1 MPRDGIYLPR
11 RCAEGLLCPHAHFGD
26 FILIGVGLLCLVC
39 YKGFLRPQLWANRGT
54 VPTLSFFFTC
64 LSWGIGR
71 LRFTLPMQVEL
82 NRETIL
88 EASRFVI
95 VGVIAT
101 ALHYGIYWILM
112 RWVNVNIAYT
122 IGYALSF
129 VCNFFLTSYFTF
141 KAKATMKRGLG
152 FGSAHLVNYLLQM
165 AFLNLFIWL
174 GIMAEW
180 APIPV
185 YMIVIPINF
194 LLVRFVFKKI

>member
-1 MPRDGIYLPR
+1 
-11 RCAEGLLCPHAHFGD
+11 
-26 FILIGVGLLCLVC
+26 
-39 YKGFLRPQLWANRGT
+39 
-54 VPTLSFFFTC
+54 
-64 LSWGIGR
+64 
-71 LRFTLPMQVEL
+71 MQVEL

-129 VCNFFLTSYFTF
+129 IFNFFLTSYFTF

-165 AFLNLFIWL
+165 AFLNLFIRL
-174 GIMAEW
+174 GIKAEW

>member
-1 MPRDGIYLPR
+1 
-11 RCAEGLLCPHAHFGD
+11 
-26 FILIGVGLLCLVC
+26 
-39 YKGFLRPQLWANRGT
+39 
-54 VPTLSFFFTC
+54 
-64 LSWGIGR
+64 
-71 LRFTLPMQVEL
+71 MQIDL
-82 NRETIL
+82 KRETLL

-101 ALHYGIYWILM
+101 ALHYAIYWVLM
-112 RWVNVNIAYT
+112 RWMNVNIAYT

-141 KAKATMKRGLG
+141 KSKATVKRGLG
-152 FGSAHLVNYLLQM
+152 FGTAHLVNYFLQM
-165 AFLNLFIWL
+165 LFLNLFIWL
-174 GIMAEW
+174 GVKAEW

>member
-1 MPRDGIYLPR
+1 
-11 RCAEGLLCPHAHFGD
+11 
-26 FILIGVGLLCLVC
+26 
-39 YKGFLRPQLWANRGT
+39 
-54 VPTLSFFFTC
+54 
-64 LSWGIGR
+64 
-71 LRFTLPMQVEL
+71 MQVEL

>member
-11 RCAEGLLCPHAHFGD
+11 RCAVGLLCPHAHFGD
-26 FILIGVGLLCLVC
+26 YILIGVGLLCLVS
-39 YKGFLRPQLWANRGT
+39 YKGLLIPRIADKQRHSSHAFFL
-54 VPTLSFFFTC
+54 VC
-64 LSWGIGR
+64 LFGELGGCYY
-71 LRFTLPMQVEL
+71 LLHMQVDL
-82 NRETIL
+82 KRETLL

-101 ALHYGIYWILM
+101 ALHYAIYWILM
-112 RWVNVNIAYT
+112 RWMNVNIAYT

-129 VCNFFLTSYFTF
+129 ICNFFLTSYFTF
-141 KAKATMKRGLG
+141 KSKATVKRGLG
-152 FGSAHLVNYLLQM
+152 FGTAHLVNYLLQM

-174 GIMAEW
+174 GIKAEW